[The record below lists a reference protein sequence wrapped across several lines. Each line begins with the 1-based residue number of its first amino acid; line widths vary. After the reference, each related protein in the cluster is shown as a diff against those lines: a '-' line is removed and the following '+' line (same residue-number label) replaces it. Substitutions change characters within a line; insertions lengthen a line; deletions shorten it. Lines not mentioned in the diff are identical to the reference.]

1 MKKNMKSLKGKNIVS
16 LDICFDSIAVIY
28 GKRTSGGIKVKK
40 AFSVDLPKGCFV
52 DGTLMDYDLVLTVLK
67 NELKKNKIPKNKYA
81 VSTFTGKDVI
91 ARVITLPDAKPEQL
105 IRMIKIEM
113 QQHIPI
119 DLSNFVVQYK
129 IQDSYVD
136 GNVKYNE
143 ILVVAT
149 PKDFIADMFRLI
161 KGLGLKAAII
171 DWQPNSA
178 NKLLYKRKINDVQVK
193 EESTIAIANIH
204 KNYTS
209 FSILDNGKNKYY
221 RMITVGSKEL
231 YHSLNKESIHDMIK
245 VEEISDDFIE
255 TLDTRM
261 DEDSIEVWLD
271 ELERILK
278 FYYSREVG
286 NKVECVY
293 IYGDIKGIEK
303 LSGSCEKYL
312 GVKTSLIKTIDK
324 VYVDQDIK
332 KMDTNIYI
340 NALGAIISDYKFGKL
355 YDFDFFEP
363 YLTAKIKIKMSS
375 TLSLGLILLSLSFV
389 GYDYYKALEKIGSI
403 QDEIIV
409 LDQKIENENIHE
421 RLNILEQKQKEYDL
435 LVVYNSNLNLIK
447 EASENRNAIDK
458 VSYYT
463 FIGSIPDNV
472 LIDSIDIGV
481 KDINLSATAT
491 NDLVIAELEKRLR
504 TTGLFNDL
512 NVDTITYNEE
522 EDNYTFSI
530 SFTAK
535 GVN

>member
-16 LDICFDSIAVIY
+16 LDICFDSISVIY
-28 GKRTSGGIKVKK
+28 GKRTSSGIKVKK

-52 DGTLMDYDLVLTVLK
+52 DGTLMDYDLVLSVFK
-67 NELKKNKIPKNKYA
+67 NELRKNKIPKNKYA
-81 VSTFTGKDVI
+81 VSTFTSKDVI
-91 ARVITLPDAKPEQL
+91 ARVMTLPEAKPEQL

-119 DLSNFVVQYK
+119 DLSNFIVQYK
-129 IQDSYVD
+129 IQDTYVD

-149 PKDFIADMFRLI
+149 PKDFIADMFRFI
-161 KGLGLKAAII
+161 KGLGLKPAII

-178 NKLLYKRKINDVQVK
+178 NKLLYKRKINDDEVK
-193 EESTIAIANIH
+193 EKSTIAIANIH

-209 FSILDNGKNKYY
+209 FSILDNGRNKYY
-221 RMITVGSKEL
+221 RMIPVGSKEL
-231 YHSLNKESIHDMIK
+231 YHSLNKDSIHGMIK

-261 DEDSIEVWLD
+261 DEDSIEIWLD

-286 NKVECVY
+286 NKVERIY
-293 IYGDIKGIEK
+293 LYGDIEGIEK
-303 LSGSCEKYL
+303 LSVSCEKYL
-312 GVKTSLIKTIDK
+312 GLKTSLIKKIGK
-324 VYVDQDIK
+324 VYVDEDVK
-332 KMDTNIYI
+332 KMDNNLYI

-363 YLTAKIKIKMSS
+363 YLNVKSKLKMSS
-375 TLSLGLILLSLSFV
+375 TLSLGLILLSLGYV
-389 GYDYYKALEKIGSI
+389 GYDYYKTLEKIEII
-403 QDEIIV
+403 QDKIIV

-435 LVVYNSNLNLIK
+435 LETYNSNLNLIK
-447 EASENRNAIDK
+447 KASEDRNAIDK

-463 FIGSIPDNV
+463 FIGSIPDKV
-472 LIDSIDIGV
+472 LIDNIDIGV
-481 KDINLSATAT
+481 KDISISATAT
-491 NDLVIAELEKRLR
+491 NDLIIAEFEKRLR
-504 TTGLFNDL
+504 DTGLFNDL
-512 NVDTITYNEE
+512 HVDIISYDEE
-522 EDNYTFSI
+522 EDNYTFNI
-530 SFTAK
+530 SFSAK